1 MRFCARVWR
10 WPPWAAGPVGGLKGL
25 DAIEGDGAGVS
36 LDENDARGPVGTLL
50 GPVGGVA
57 GDAAGAGA
65 NGAREAGVPHPPRPR
80 ELKLLPLGGP

>member
-1 MRFCARVWR
+1 M
-10 WPPWAAGPVGGLKGL
+10 GGLKGFE
-25 DAIEGDGAGVS
+25 AMEGDGAGVS

-65 NGAREAGVPHPPRPR
+65 KCGLEDGVPHPPPPRPR

>member
-1 MRFCARVWR
+1 M
-10 WPPWAAGPVGGLKGL
+10 GGLKGL
-25 DAIEGDGAGVS
+25 EATEGDGAGVS

-65 NGAREAGVPHPPRPR
+65 KCGREAGVPHPPPRPR